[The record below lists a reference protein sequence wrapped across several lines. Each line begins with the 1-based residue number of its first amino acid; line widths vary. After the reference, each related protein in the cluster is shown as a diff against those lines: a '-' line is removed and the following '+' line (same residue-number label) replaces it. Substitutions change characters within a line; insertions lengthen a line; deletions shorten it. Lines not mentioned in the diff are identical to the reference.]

1 MIAVLNS
8 ESSYAPEQRW
18 EGYTKERK
26 TKRNQK
32 DMRNSEESEKHTR
45 NWIVAMGDEWF
56 KGGYRDCMH
65 GQPKSRFSVL
75 LHHLPCS
82 FVILI
87 TSVESKNKRNFVP
100 ATQIHYLT
108 ASYLSYLLSLTHSSK
123 KDTLAEGSYYPSS
136 KSTAFTSRLS
146 IEFEYLFLIMNS
158 SQTDTI

>member
-1 MIAVLNS
+1 MLLKRD
-8 ESSYAPEQRW
+8 EKDTQRR
-18 EGYTKERK
+18 EK

-32 DMRNSEESEKHTR
+32 NMRKSEESEKHTR

-87 TSVESKNKRNFVP
+87 TSVESKIKE
-100 ATQIHYLT
+100 I
-108 ASYLSYLLSLTHSSK
+108 LSPQL
-123 KDTLAEGSYYPSS
+123 
-136 KSTAFTSRLS
+136 KSIT
-146 IEFEYLFLIMNS
+146 
-158 SQTDTI
+158 